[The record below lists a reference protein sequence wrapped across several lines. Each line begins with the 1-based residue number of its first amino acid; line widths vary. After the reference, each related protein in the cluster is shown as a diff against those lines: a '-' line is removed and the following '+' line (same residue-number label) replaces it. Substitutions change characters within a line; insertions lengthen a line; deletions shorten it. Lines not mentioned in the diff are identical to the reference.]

1 MEREAERVIKEPEK
15 KTGKRVRSDR
25 KIDIKPCVEYELYEC
40 ISRLSHITGSPMKTV
55 GETICKKGLYTKIVI
70 DNLAIHFR
78 RDYRFR
84 NTVFMGNKDL
94 LSERRKKTPGIK
106 PRVSMR
112 FDQRLYDDLA
122 ELAYSLDTTISNA
135 AALLLKSSIQNT
147 NIVNEYI
154 SKYVQTILDPERKK
168 QLELVLAYI
177 QKDNPYEADEASL
190 SRLIGYIMDEFM
202 EKSRNVKKAVE
213 TWLDQFIEKD

>member
-1 MEREAERVIKEPEK
+1 MRVVKEPEK
-15 KTGKRVRSDR
+15 KTEKKVRSDR
-25 KIDIKPCVEYELYEC
+25 KIDIKPCVEFELYDC
-40 ISRLSHITGSPMKTV
+40 ISRLSHITNSPMKTV
-55 GETICKKGLYTKIVI
+55 GETICKKGLYSKIVI
-70 DNLAIHFR
+70 DQLAIHFR
-78 RDYRFR
+78 RDYRFK
-84 NTVFMGNKDL
+84 NTLFIGNKNL

-168 QLELVLAYI
+168 QLEAVLAYI
-177 QKDNPYEADEASL
+177 QKDNPYEADEGSL
-190 SRLIGYIMDEFM
+190 ARLIGFIMDEFM
-202 EKSRNVKKAVE
+202 QKSRNVKKAVE
-213 TWLDQFIEKD
+213 AWLDQVIEKD